1 MRTLPILLLLLS
13 PGAVLADEVYLRGG
27 GRISGVIVER
37 TDDKVTVDIGAG
49 RMSVATSS
57 VERIE
62 QGPSD
67 LSVYRQEAAGLAP
80 DDVEGWRALGR
91 RAMRK
96 GLASQAREAWGHVVA
111 VLPDDPEA
119 NEALGR
125 VFFDG
130 RWMKEEDAYRAQ
142 GYIEFEHEWMTPEE
156 RESIL
161 SERSAREEAE
171 RQELDARIAAD
182 EQDRALREAEEEASR
197 QEFWDSRM
205 PPSGGV
211 AYWDWGVGPSVWP
224 TEPLA
229 VGTEW

>member
-37 TDDKVTVDIGAG
+37 TDDKITVDIGAG
-49 RMSVATSS
+49 RISVDPSS
-57 VERIE
+57 VERIS

-67 LSVYRQEAAGLAP
+67 LSVYRDAAAELDPA
-80 DDVEGWRALGR
+80 DVEGWRALGR
-91 RAMRK
+91 QAMRK
-96 GLASQAREAWGHVVA
+96 GLASQAREAWNHVVA
-111 VLPDDPEA
+111 ALPDDAEA

-125 VFFDG
+125 VFHDG

-142 GYIEFEHEWMTPEE
+142 GYVEFEHEWMMPEE

-182 EQDRALREAEEEASR
+182 EEDRALREAEEEASR

-224 TEPLA
+224 GEPLA
-229 VGTEW
+229 VGAEW